1 MTVGLTHLVNN
12 GYFLLFSQIFV
23 DHVHLWRTYH
33 CFSEW
38 NDGLGRTDLNFSKPL
53 KRQVKI
59 LLLILMTDDVV
70 SIVSF
75 MPV

>member
-1 MTVGLTHLVNN
+1 MAVVVTHLVND
-12 GYFLLFSQIFV
+12 GYFLLLSQIFV

-38 NDGLGRTDLNFSKPL
+38 NDGLGCADLNFSKSL

-59 LLLILMTDDVV
+59 LLLTLMTDNVV

-75 MPV
+75 IPI